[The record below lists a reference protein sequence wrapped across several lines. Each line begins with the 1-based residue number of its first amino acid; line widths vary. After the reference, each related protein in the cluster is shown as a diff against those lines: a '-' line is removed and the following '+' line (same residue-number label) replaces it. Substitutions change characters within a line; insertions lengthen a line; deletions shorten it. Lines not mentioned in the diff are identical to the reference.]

1 MSESNYMEQVEP
13 VSRYWFLKMI
23 VKHTGLNHVNNP
35 QVEQETLL
43 EFTLKVKM
51 EKDLSIPRNIPMV
64 QEQWQDTLLKVVTPM
79 MILVNTLLVL
89 PEELSR

>member
-13 VSRYWFLKMI
+13 KFPQDIGSLKNDCEAHRAQSIM
-23 VKHTGLNHVNNP
+23 NNQ

-51 EKDLSIPRNIPMV
+51 EKDLSIPRNILMV
-64 QEQWQDTLLKVVTPM
+64 QEQWQDTLLKVVTP
-79 MILVNTLLVL
+79 
-89 PEELSR
+89 